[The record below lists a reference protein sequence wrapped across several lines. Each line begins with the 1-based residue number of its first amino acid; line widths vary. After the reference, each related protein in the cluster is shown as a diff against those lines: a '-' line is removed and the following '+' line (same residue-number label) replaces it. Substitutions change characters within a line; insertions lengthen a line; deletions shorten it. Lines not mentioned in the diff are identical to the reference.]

1 ETEGRADRTTQ
12 RAVAHQC
19 GQSDGCTAPE
29 RESGKPRLDRAKK
42 DFRVTGGQ
50 GFQEAIAVGGEAPQG
65 RLGHMPTRKVLNN
78 PRPFIVVRCLPCQH
92 RGFVSERELVRF
104 GIKPG
109 TPVAQFVKRLR
120 CRKCGSGSVM
130 AQRTTSKSVA

>member
-1 ETEGRADRTTQ
+1 MAN
-12 RAVAHQC
+12 
-19 GQSDGCTAPE
+19 
-29 RESGKPRLDRAKK
+29 
-42 DFRVTGGQ
+42 
-50 GFQEAIAVGGEAPQG
+50 
-65 RLGHMPTRKVLNN
+65 RKVANG
-78 PRPFIVVRCLPCQH
+78 PRPVILVECLTCRH

-130 AQRTTSKSVA
+130 ARRSHSRSAVA